1 LGLRLSQILV
11 CFHIP
16 DPSGFKEG
24 YHKGF
29 PGGSAGKELP
39 VNERDAKYKGLIPR
53 SGRSPGEGYGNLLQY
68 SCLENSMDRGTWR
81 TIVHGVAKSWTR
93 LHARTQVYQKAV
105 TFRTES
111 FILGFV
117 MLRACISEPT
127 ERESKSTAV
136 MQGQE
141 GSLSLER

>member
-1 LGLRLSQILV
+1 MVGAETFSDICLFV

-39 VNERDAKYKGLIPR
+39 ANEKDTKDKGLIPG

-81 TIVHGVAKSWTR
+81 TTVHGVAKSWTQ
-93 LHARTQVYQKAV
+93 LHMHAHYQKAV
-105 TFRTES
+105 TFRTE
-111 FILGFV
+111 ILV
-117 MLRACISEPT
+117 SIL
-127 ERESKSTAV
+127 V
-136 MQGQE
+136 
-141 GSLSLER
+141 SLSPSDA